1 MGPRSVIDVGVA
13 GRGLDG
19 GISGD
24 LAVTVDALGG
34 RLIVAIDGLGHGP
47 AAAEASATAA
57 RVLSA
62 RPEDPLEDLFER
74 CHAALSKTRGA
85 VMTAAR
91 IDGAG
96 GMEWAGVGNVEG
108 RLLRAAAG
116 LRATESPVL
125 FGGVLGHQSRRV
137 RTSRVALE
145 RGDVLLLATDGVR
158 ADFSTGASLMGNA
171 QVIAERVLRTSARG
185 TDDALV
191 VAARWLGPDP

>member
-1 MGPRSVIDVGVA
+1 MIDVGTA
-13 GRGLDG
+13 GRGLDAG
-19 GISGD
+19 VSGD
-24 LAVTVDALGG
+24 LAVVADALGG
-34 RLIVAIDGLGHGP
+34 KLVVAIDGLGHGP
-47 AAAEASATAA
+47 AAAEASEAAA
-57 RVLSA
+57 RILRA
-62 RPEDPLEDLFER
+62 RPEDPLDDLFQR

-96 GMEWAGVGNVEG
+96 GMEWVGIGNVEG

-125 FGGVLGHQSRRV
+125 FGGVLGHQARKV

-158 ADFSTGASLMGNA
+158 ADFSTGASVMGTA
-171 QVIAERVLRTSARG
+171 QTIAERILRASARG
-185 TDDALV
+185 HDDALV
-191 VAARWLGPDP
+191 VAARWLGPET